1 MICHESS
8 LYLISQAD
16 TSKYKQI
23 RLPCLLSPVSTVH
36 GGDHVFIPFAMEDGG
51 RIGAHGLAF
60 LKALAEHN
68 AVSAGKLPPHS
79 DFDIVSPGT
88 QVGFFVDKEMAQ

>member
-1 MICHESS
+1 
-8 LYLISQAD
+8 
-16 TSKYKQI
+16 
-23 RLPCLLSPVSTVH
+23 VH

-60 LKALAEHN
+60 LKALAEH
-68 AVSAGKLPPHS
+68 AVFAGKLPPHS
-79 DFDIVSPGT
+79 DFDTVSTGT